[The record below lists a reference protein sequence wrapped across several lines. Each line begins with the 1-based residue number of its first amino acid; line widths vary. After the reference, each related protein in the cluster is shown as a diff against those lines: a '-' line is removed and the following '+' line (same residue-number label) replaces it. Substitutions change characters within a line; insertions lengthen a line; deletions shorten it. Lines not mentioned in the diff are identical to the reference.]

1 MQPLTIF
8 YPLRDYLDSLQS
20 FDLFRTF
27 LVLLYLPV
35 FHFNIIHSFYF
46 SCFTSRHSTLHYLTL
61 HNIWS
66 HLLKK
71 SLMENFSFLQ
81 CNKRPFGNKCSS
93 WNLSSNFM
101 SVYRKISVSTG
112 NFSKGQLVP
121 TLNFPKTKR
130 VDFRP

>member
-61 HNIWS
+61 HNVWS

-101 SVYRKISVSTG
+101 SVYRKRFHWKFFQRLISAHPK
-112 NFSKGQLVP
+112 FPQDKKGR
-121 TLNFPKTKR
+121 F
-130 VDFRP
+130 